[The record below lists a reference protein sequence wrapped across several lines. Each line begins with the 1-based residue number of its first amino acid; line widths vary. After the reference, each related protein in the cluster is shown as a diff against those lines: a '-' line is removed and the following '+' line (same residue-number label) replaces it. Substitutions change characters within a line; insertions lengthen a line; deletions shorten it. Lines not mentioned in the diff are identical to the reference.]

1 MSKNCKLC
9 LEQKNLQNSHIIPE
23 FFYKPLYDEK
33 HRIHV
38 LSTTPEEK
46 NVMEQKGVREK
57 LLCYDCEQYFSQLE
71 DYARKVFYGGVEI
84 GMRNDKNKILFE
96 DIDYT
101 KFKLFQLSL
110 LWRASVSTVRLF
122 SEVSIGAHEEKLR
135 KMLIN
140 KNPGEYYEYGC
151 SIIGL
156 LMEGKRLADQ
166 MILKPESLRVDG
178 QRFKNIRKALVGQ
191 TFRFANWKRTGKMPV
206 LPFVCKAKSLAL
218 HFKSSGELSPVFL
231 NIDLSGFGDGCRVP
245 ADG

>member
-9 LEQKNLQNSHIIPE
+9 LKQKNLQNSHLIPE

-33 HRIHV
+33 HRFHV
-38 LSTTPEEK
+38 LSTIPEER
-46 NVMEQKGVREK
+46 NIIEQKGIREK

-84 GMRNDKNKILFE
+84 GMKNDKNKILFE

-110 LWRASVSTVRLF
+110 LWRASVSTVSLF
-122 SEVSIGAHEEKLR
+122 SEVSIGPHEEKLR

-178 QRFKNIRKALVGQ
+178 QRCYRFILGGCIWLFVVSKHSKNFYGREFFLSKDGKLIILLQSAENTKFIAKLVKDLK
-191 TFRFANWKRTGKMPV
+191 TSGK
-206 LPFVCKAKSLAL
+206 L
-218 HFKSSGELSPVFL
+218 
-231 NIDLSGFGDGCRVP
+231 
-245 ADG
+245 